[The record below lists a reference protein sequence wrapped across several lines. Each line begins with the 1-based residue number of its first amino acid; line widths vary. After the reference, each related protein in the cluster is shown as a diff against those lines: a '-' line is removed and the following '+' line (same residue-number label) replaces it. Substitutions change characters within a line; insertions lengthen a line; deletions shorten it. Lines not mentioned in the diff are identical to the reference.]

1 MSTEANVTRRA
12 AQFNSSPKPGKPSKG
27 VLTPAELYARAGRKP
42 PPVGNPTKSVANP
55 TPAAPCK
62 LDHALD
68 HARRG
73 FDVFPLIPN
82 TKLPAIK
89 DWPNRATQD
98 PAKIRQW
105 WAQWPNANIGICT
118 TNLLVVDIDT
128 RNGGHETFAALS
140 AVQEFPPTAEARTP
154 SGGRHLFYRLPPHT
168 HVQGG
173 TGKLGPGV
181 DVKSYGGQV
190 VGAGSTIDG
199 GAYVWVN

>member
-1 MSTEANVTRRA
+1 MTTETNVTRPA
-12 AQFNSSPKPGKPSKG
+12 AHFNRKPSKG

-42 PPVGNPTKSVANP
+42 
-55 TPAAPCK
+55 AAPSK

-89 DWPNRATQD
+89 NWPNEATQD

-105 WAQWPNANIGICT
+105 WAQWPDANIGICT

-140 AVQEFPPTAEARTP
+140 TVQGLLGNEFPPTAEARTP

-199 GAYVWVN
+199 GAYVWVR